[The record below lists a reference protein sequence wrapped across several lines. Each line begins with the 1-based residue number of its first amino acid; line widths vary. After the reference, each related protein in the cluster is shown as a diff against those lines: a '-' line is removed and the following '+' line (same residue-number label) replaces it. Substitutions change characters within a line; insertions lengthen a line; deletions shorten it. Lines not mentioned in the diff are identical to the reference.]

1 MGIRIKTLHT
11 FQLAEVEEYRL
22 ELVRESNQHAAETG
36 ERISELRAQ
45 LSASQAETAAQ
56 KARLEAEITRL
67 QMDGG
72 REPAAAAAAGWEE
85 IAAERDGL
93 REKNEKLKVMC
104 KKYVAK
110 LKQLESQQQLGG
122 QSPLSTS
129 SRSDRDGSEAEAL
142 VEQLKAE
149 VAALNEIVTNNNAA
163 LAALE
168 ANFAACLAQLDAKT
182 EEAERWER
190 DAAEREAALTAKDD
204 LIRELKEK
212 LEAAPENITVPLLV
226 EDPAEAAKAKAELA
240 AITEKY
246 KKLIVKVRQQ
256 NELLKKEK
264 GRMSSA
270 ASGSGA
276 EEEAGSPSQRG
287 SAASEEQQR
296 LLREETERCAALAA
310 ERDALSA
317 EKQTIS
323 DQLAEAVASMNELRT
338 ENAELRQ
345 RISAE
350 ADRQSAVES
359 LTARVERMVAERTA
373 LYETQTELKE
383 EIQVL
388 KQARQAGLAAT
399 EKLEAEVRRM
409 REANIVSQMQASSL
423 LQVPGVTGRGFQQ

>member
-1 MGIRIKTLHT
+1 M
-11 FQLAEVEEYRL
+11 EE
-22 ELVRESNQHAAETG
+22 
-36 ERISELRAQ
+36 
-45 LSASQAETAAQ
+45 
-56 KARLEAEITRL
+56 
-67 QMDGG
+67 M
-72 REPAAAAAAGWEE
+72 
-85 IAAERDGL
+85 AAERDGL

-122 QSPLSTS
+122 QSPLSIS

-149 VAALNEIVTNNNAA
+149 VAALNEIITNNNAA

-168 ANFAACLAQLDAKT
+168 ANFATCLAQLDAKT

-256 NELLKKEK
+256 NELLKK
-264 GRMSSA
+264 GRSSV

-276 EEEAGSPSQRG
+276 EEDTGSPSQRG

-296 LLREETERCAALAA
+296 LLREETERCAALAV
-310 ERDALSA
+310 ERDALSL

-323 DQLAEAVASMNELRT
+323 DQLAAAVASMDELRT

-383 EIQVL
+383 EIQ
-388 KQARQAGLAAT
+388 AGLAIKNPRKKT
-399 EKLEAEVRRM
+399 HKKCFFGFLNFFIFYE
-409 REANIVSQMQASSL
+409 NNTNFSL
-423 LQVPGVTGRGFQQ
+423 

>member
-1 MGIRIKTLHT
+1 
-11 FQLAEVEEYRL
+11 VEEYRL
-22 ELVRESNQHAAETG
+22 ELVKESNQHAAETG
-36 ERISELRAQ
+36 EKISELRAQ
-45 LSASQAETAAQ
+45 LAASQAETAAQ

-67 QMDGG
+67 QMDSG
-72 REPAAAAAAGWEE
+72 REPVAAAAASWEE

-122 QSPLSTS
+122 QSPLSTT
-129 SRSDRDGSEAEAL
+129 SRLDRDGSEAEAL

-149 VAALNEIVTNNNAA
+149 VAALNEIVANNNAA

-190 DAAEREAALTAKDD
+190 DAAEREAAKDD

-212 LEAAPENITVPLLV
+212 LEAAPENITVPLFV
-226 EDPAEAAKAKAELA
+226 EDPAEATKAKAELA

-256 NELLKKEK
+256 NELLKK
-264 GRMSSA
+264 GRSSV

-276 EEEAGSPSQRG
+276 EEDTGSPSQRG

-296 LLREETERCAALAA
+296 LLRDETERCAALAV
-310 ERDALSA
+310 ERDALSR

-323 DQLAEAVASMNELRT
+323 DQLAEAVAGMNELRT

-373 LYETQTELKE
+373 LYETQTELKD

-388 KQARQAGLAAT
+388 KQARQAGLAAA

-423 LQVPGVTGRGFQQ
+423 LQVLGTMGRGL

>member
-1 MGIRIKTLHT
+1 M
-11 FQLAEVEEYRL
+11 EEYRL
-22 ELVRESNQHAAETG
+22 ELVKESNQHAAETG
-36 ERISELRAQ
+36 EKISELRAQ
-45 LSASQAETAAQ
+45 LAASQAETAAQ

-67 QMDGG
+67 QMDSG
-72 REPAAAAAAGWEE
+72 REPVAAAAASWEE

-122 QSPLSTS
+122 QSPLSTT
-129 SRSDRDGSEAEAL
+129 SRLDRDGSEAEAL

-149 VAALNEIVTNNNAA
+149 VAALNEIVANNNAA

-190 DAAEREAALTAKDD
+190 DAAEREAAKDD

-212 LEAAPENITVPLLV
+212 LEAAPENITVPLFV
-226 EDPAEAAKAKAELA
+226 EDPAEATKAKAELA

-256 NELLKKEK
+256 NELLKK
-264 GRMSSA
+264 GRSSV

-276 EEEAGSPSQRG
+276 EEDTGSPSQRG

-296 LLREETERCAALAA
+296 LLRDETERCAALAV
-310 ERDALSA
+310 ERDALSR

-323 DQLAEAVASMNELRT
+323 DQLAEAVAGMNELRT

-373 LYETQTELKE
+373 LYETQTELKD

-388 KQARQAGLAAT
+388 KQARQAGLAAA

-423 LQVPGVTGRGFQQ
+423 LQVLGTMGRGL

>member
-1 MGIRIKTLHT
+1 
-11 FQLAEVEEYRL
+11 VEEYRL

-36 ERISELRAQ
+36 EKISELRAQ
-45 LSASQAETAAQ
+45 LSASQAETAGQ
-56 KARLEAEITRL
+56 KSRLEAEIARL
-67 QMDGG
+67 QMDNSG
-72 REPAAAAAAGWEE
+72 REPAAAAAAAASWEE
-85 IAAERDGL
+85 ITAERDGL

-122 QSPLSTS
+122 QSPLSTT
-129 SRSDRDGSEAEAL
+129 SRSDRDGSEAEGL

-149 VAALNEIVTNNNAA
+149 VAALNEIVANNNAA

-190 DAAEREAALTAKDD
+190 DAAEQEAAALTAKDD

-256 NELLKKEK
+256 NELLKK
-264 GRMSSA
+264 GRSSV

-287 SAASEEQQR
+287 SAGSEEQQR
-296 LLREETERCAALAA
+296 LLREETERCAALAM
-310 ERDALSA
+310 ERDALSL

-323 DQLAEAVASMNELRT
+323 DQLAETVASMNELRT

-388 KQARQAGLAAT
+388 KQARQAGLAAA
-399 EKLEAEVRRM
+399 ERLEAEVRRM

-423 LQVPGVTGRGFQQ
+423 LQVPVLGTMGRGFVDITLH

>member
-1 MGIRIKTLHT
+1 
-11 FQLAEVEEYRL
+11 VEEYRL

-36 ERISELRAQ
+36 EKISELRAQ
-45 LSASQAETAAQ
+45 LSASQAETAGQ
-56 KARLEAEITRL
+56 KARLEAEIARL
-67 QMDGG
+67 QMDSS
-72 REPAAAAAAGWEE
+72 REPVAAAAGWEE

-93 REKNEKLKVMC
+93 KEKNEKLKVMC

-142 VEQLKAE
+142 VEQLKAK
-149 VAALNEIVTNNNAA
+149 VAALNENNNAA

-168 ANFAACLAQLDAKT
+168 ANFAACLSQLDAKT

-190 DAAEREAALTAKDD
+190 DAAEREAAKDD

-264 GRMSSA
+264 GRSSV

-276 EEEAGSPSQRG
+276 EEEAGSPQRG
-287 SAASEEQQR
+287 SAASEEKLR
-296 LLREETERCAALAA
+296 LLREETERCAALAR
-310 ERDALSA
+310 ERDALSL
-317 EKQTIS
+317 EKQTVS
-323 DQLAEAVASMNELRT
+323 DQLAEAVASMDELRT

-350 ADRQSAVES
+350 GDRQSAVES

-383 EIQVL
+383 EIQ
-388 KQARQAGLAAT
+388 AGLAI
-399 EKLEAEVRRM
+399 KNPRKK
-409 REANIVSQMQASSL
+409 NHKKCFF
-423 LQVPGVTGRGFQQ
+423 GFF

>member
-1 MGIRIKTLHT
+1 M
-11 FQLAEVEEYRL
+11 EEYRL
-22 ELVRESNQHAAETG
+22 EVVRESNQHAAETG
-36 ERISELRAQ
+36 EKISELRAQ
-45 LSASQAETAAQ
+45 LSASQAETAGQ
-56 KARLEAEITRL
+56 KARLEAEIARL
-67 QMDGG
+67 QMDSG
-72 REPAAAAAAGWEE
+72 REPAAASWEE
-85 IAAERDGL
+85 IATERDGL

-122 QSPLSTS
+122 QSPLSTT
-129 SRSDRDGSEAEAL
+129 SRSDREGSEAEAL
-142 VEQLKAE
+142 LEQLKAE
-149 VAALNEIVTNNNAA
+149 VAALNEIVANNNAA

-190 DAAEREAALTAKDD
+190 DAAERETALTTKDD

-256 NELLKKEK
+256 NELLKK

-276 EEEAGSPSQRG
+276 EEEAGLPSQRG
-287 SAASEEQQR
+287 SAPSEEQQR
-296 LLREETERCAALAA
+296 LLREETERCAALAV
-310 ERDALSA
+310 ERDALSR
-317 EKQTIS
+317 EKQTVL
-323 DQLAEAVASMNELRT
+323 DQLAEVVASLDELRA

-345 RISAE
+345 RLSAE

-388 KQARQAGLAAT
+388 KQARQAGLAAA
-399 EKLEAEVRRM
+399 EKLETEVRRM
-409 REANIVSQMQASSL
+409 REANIVSQMQASAL
-423 LQVPGVTGRGFQQ
+423 LQVPGTWGRGFVDLTLHLVKYRYRTI

>member
-1 MGIRIKTLHT
+1 
-11 FQLAEVEEYRL
+11 
-22 ELVRESNQHAAETG
+22 
-36 ERISELRAQ
+36 
-45 LSASQAETAAQ
+45 
-56 KARLEAEITRL
+56 
-67 QMDGG
+67 
-72 REPAAAAAAGWEE
+72 
-85 IAAERDGL
+85 
-93 REKNEKLKVMC
+93 VMC

-122 QSPLSTS
+122 QSPLSIS

-149 VAALNEIVTNNNAA
+149 VAALNEIITNNNAA

-168 ANFAACLAQLDAKT
+168 ANFATCLAQLDAKT

-264 GRMSSA
+264 GRMSSV

-296 LLREETERCAALAA
+296 LLREETERCAALAV
-310 ERDALSA
+310 ERDALSL

-323 DQLAEAVASMNELRT
+323 DQLAAAVASMDELRT

-373 LYETQTELKE
+373 LYETQTELKD
-383 EIQVL
+383 EIQ
-388 KQARQAGLAAT
+388 AELAIKNPPKKT
-399 EKLEAEVRRM
+399 HPKK
-409 REANIVSQMQASSL
+409 
-423 LQVPGVTGRGFQQ
+423 TT

>member
-1 MGIRIKTLHT
+1 
-11 FQLAEVEEYRL
+11 VEEYRL

-36 ERISELRAQ
+36 EKISELRAQ
-45 LSASQAETAAQ
+45 LSASQAETAGQ
-56 KARLEAEITRL
+56 KARLEAEIARL

-72 REPAAAAAAGWEE
+72 REPEAAAAGSWEE

-122 QSPLSTS
+122 QSPLSTTS

-149 VAALNEIVTNNNAA
+149 VAALNEIITNNNAA

-190 DAAEREAALTAKDD
+190 DAAEREAALTTKDD

-256 NELLKKEK
+256 NELLKK
-264 GRMSSA
+264 GRSSV

-276 EEEAGSPSQRG
+276 EEEAGSPQRG
-287 SAASEEQQR
+287 SAASEEQLR
-296 LLREETERCAALAA
+296 LLREETERCAALAR
-310 ERDALSA
+310 ERDALSL
-317 EKQTIS
+317 EKQTVS
-323 DQLAEAVASMNELRT
+323 DQLADVVASMDELRT

-383 EIQVL
+383 EIQAL
-388 KQARQAGLAAT
+388 KQARQAGLAAA
-399 EKLEAEVRRM
+399 ERLEAEVRRM

-423 LQVPGVTGRGFQQ
+423 LQVLGTLGRGF

>member
-1 MGIRIKTLHT
+1 
-11 FQLAEVEEYRL
+11 VEEYRL
-22 ELVRESNQHAAETG
+22 ELVKESNQHAAETG
-36 ERISELRAQ
+36 EKISELRAQ
-45 LSASQAETAAQ
+45 LSASQAETAVQ
-56 KARLEAEITRL
+56 KARLEAEIARL

-72 REPAAAAAAGWEE
+72 REPIAAAASWEE

-93 REKNEKLKVMC
+93 KEKNEKLKVMC

-142 VEQLKAE
+142 VEQLKAK
-149 VAALNEIVTNNNAA
+149 VAALNENNNAA

-168 ANFAACLAQLDAKT
+168 ANFAACLSQLDAKT

-264 GRMSSA
+264 GRSSVT
-270 ASGSGA
+270 SGSGA
-276 EEEAGSPSQRG
+276 EEEAGSPQRG
-287 SAASEEQQR
+287 SAASEEKLR
-296 LLREETERCAALAA
+296 LLREETERCAALAV
-310 ERDALSA
+310 ERDALA
-317 EKQTIS
+317 LEKQTVS
-323 DQLAEAVASMNELRT
+323 DQLAEAVASMDELRT

-350 ADRQSAVES
+350 GDRQSAVES

-383 EIQVL
+383 EIQ
-388 KQARQAGLAAT
+388 AGLAIKNPRKKT
-399 EKLEAEVRRM
+399 HKKCFF
-409 REANIVSQMQASSL
+409 
-423 LQVPGVTGRGFQQ
+423 GFF